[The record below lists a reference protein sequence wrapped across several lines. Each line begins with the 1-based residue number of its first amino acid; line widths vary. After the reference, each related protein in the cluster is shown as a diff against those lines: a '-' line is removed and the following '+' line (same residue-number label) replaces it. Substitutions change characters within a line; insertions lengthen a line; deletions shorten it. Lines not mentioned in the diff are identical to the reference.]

1 MSACAALT
9 SLLLPLAPGASV
21 GDACLGVGLDLAGR
35 FERSQPAAALPERF
49 VLPRSNLELGLSR
62 GGVGGRLVTNAVR
75 AGGETGYVGI
85 DGESVVVRVQ
95 VAEARYVAPGIG
107 LAVMAGMVDDPW
119 VVPGNDAWQ
128 LRAQGPMLAEAQ
140 GWLEPADLGGTLA
153 WTSPGDWLSFSA
165 TLSGGEGYRRRE
177 RNGGQDL
184 AGALT
189 LRPLSGLDGESDL
202 SVLIYARDGSRGLGA
217 ARDHRLGARAAGAVG
232 PVMGGVEAMK
242 AWGLDAD
249 ASRQPRGG
257 SAFVQGAFLGHGL
270 AFGRFDGVD
279 EQADLDADHLQRAL
293 VGLAFA
299 PVLGEGSAPPPARLS
314 LALQDTRR
322 EANARTIAGSPALA
336 RETTVW
342 VQLDLRAREAVF
354 LSEPLDY
361 P

>member
-9 SLLLPLAPGASV
+9 SLLLPLAPGAEL
-21 GDACLGVGLDLAGR
+21 GAPCLGVGLDLAGR

-49 VLPRSNLELGLSR
+49 VLPRANLELGLSR
-62 GGVGGRLVTNAVR
+62 GPVGGRLVTNAAR
-75 AGGETGYVGI
+75 SGGETGYVGI
-85 DGESVVVRVQ
+85 DGESVVMRIQ
-95 VAEARYVAPGIG
+95 VAEARYVAPAIG

-128 LRAQGPMLAEAQ
+128 LRAQGPMLAEAE

-153 WTSPGDWLSFSA
+153 WTSPGDWLSASA
-165 TLSGGEGYRRRE
+165 TISAGEGYRRRE

-189 LRPLSGLDGESDL
+189 LRPLAGIDENDALT
-202 SVLIYARDGSRGLGA
+202 VLIYGRDGSRGSLR
-217 ARDHRLGARAAGAVG
+217 ARDHRAGLRVAGAAG
-232 PVMGGVEAMK
+232 PLMGGLEGMK
-242 AWGLDAD
+242 VWGLDGD
-249 ASRQPRGG
+249 AAQAPRGA

-279 EQADLDADHLQRAL
+279 ALPDDDDDRVQRAL
-293 VGLAFA
+293 IGLAYA
-299 PVLGEGSAPPPARLS
+299 PVRGVGSAPPPARLS
-314 LALQDTRR
+314 LAVQDTRR
-322 EANARTIAGSPALA
+322 EPAARAVRGSPGLA

-342 VQLDLRAREAVF
+342 AQLDLRAREAIA
-354 LSEPLDY
+354 LGDPLDF